1 MKTSDILKGVK
12 VLALDTQVAGPYC
25 SMLMADQG
33 AEVIKVERPGVGDSA
48 REMAPIL
55 KNDNGE
61 TTSGYFTRFNRNKKS
76 VTLDMTKPEGLAV
89 LKDLIAWAD
98 IIVENNKPDM
108 MEKMGMGWDVVKS
121 INPKVVY
128 IAISGFGR
136 LPEYKGEYSERPAYD
151 IIAQAMGGL
160 MHLAGQADSP
170 PTWLGVAVGDVV
182 TGIYASYAA
191 LLGLIKSRNTG
202 EGEFIDISMYD
213 CMVALGERAHNVY
226 SFTGKVLRRGPDP
239 LMAPWGPFAC
249 KDGYVALL
257 VATEVMWKR
266 LCTAIGHEELLQ
278 DKEIAS
284 GPGRGANIERWKPI
298 LDAWAAD
305 KTMNEITELFNSV
318 GLPCG
323 PVQTSVEIFNCP
335 HIAKRDMFVKIPDPV
350 MGEITMVGSPF
361 KMSGTRAKY
370 GPVPQLGQH
379 TEEVLASLGYSK
391 EKISQLQANKI
402 V

>member
-55 KNDNGE
+55 KNDKGE

-76 VTLDMTKPEGLAV
+76 LTLDMTKPEGLAV

-108 MEKMGMGWDVVKS
+108 MEKMGMGWDVVKA

-136 LPEYKGEYSERPAYD
+136 LPKYKGQYAERPAYD

-191 LLGLIKSRNTG
+191 MLGLIKAKNTG

-226 SFTGKVLRRGPDP
+226 CFTGKVLRRGPDP
-239 LMAPWGPFAC
+239 LMQPWGPFQCA
-249 KDGYVALL
+249 DGYVALL

-266 LCTAIGHEELLQ
+266 MCKAIGHEELLE

-284 GPGRGANIERWKPI
+284 GPGRAAHVERWKPT
-298 LDAWAAD
+298 LEGWMAD
-305 KTMNEITELFNSV
+305 KTMNEITEAFNKE

-335 HIAKRDMFVKIPDPV
+335 HIAQRDMFVKIPDPV

-361 KMSGTRAKY
+361 KFEDMRASY
-370 GPVPQLGQH
+370 GPVPQLGEH
-379 TEEVLASLGYSK
+379 TEQVLAELGYGKDKIK
-391 EKISQLQANKI
+391 ELRDSKI

>member
-1 MKTSDILKGVK
+1 MKTSEILKGVK

-33 AEVIKVERPGVGDSA
+33 ADVIKVERPGVGDSA

-89 LKDLIAWAD
+89 LKDLVAWAD
-98 IIVENNKPDM
+98 IIIENNKPDM
-108 MEKMGMGWDVVKS
+108 MEKLGMGWDVVKA

-136 LPEYKGEYSERPAYD
+136 LPQYKGEYSDRPAYD

-191 LLGLIKSRNTG
+191 MLGLFKAQRTG

-226 SFTGKVLRRGPDP
+226 CFTGKVLRRGPDP
-239 LMAPWGPFAC
+239 LMAPWGPIAC

-266 LCTAIGHEELLQ
+266 LCTAIGHEELLE

-284 GPGRGANIERWKPI
+284 GPGRSSHRERWEPLMIDWMK
-298 LDAWAAD
+298 D
-305 KTMNEITELFNSV
+305 KTMNEITEIFNSL

-323 PVQTSVEIFNCP
+323 PVQSSEEIFNCP

-361 KMSGTRAKY
+361 KMTDTRAKY

-379 TEEVLASLGYSK
+379 TEEVLASLGYDK
-391 EKISQLQANKI
+391 EKIANLKESKI
-402 V
+402 I

>member
-1 MKTSDILKGVK
+1 MQTSDFLKGVK

-25 SMLMADQG
+25 TMLMADQG
-33 AEVIKVERPGVGDSA
+33 AEVIKVERPGSGDSA

-55 KNDNGE
+55 KNDKGE

-89 LKDLIAWAD
+89 LKDLIKWAD

-108 MEKMGMGWDVVKS
+108 MDKLGMGWDVVKS

-136 LPEYKGEYSERPAYD
+136 LPQYKGIYSNRPAYD

-191 LLGLIKSRNTG
+191 MLGLFKAKNTG
-202 EGEFIDISMYD
+202 QGEFFDISMYD

-226 SFTGKVLRRGPDP
+226 TFTGKVLRRGPDP

-257 VATEVMWKR
+257 VATEAMWKKM
-266 LCTAIGHEELLQ
+266 CSAIGHEELLE

-284 GPGRGANIERWKPI
+284 GPGRSSHRERWEPI
-298 LDAWAAD
+298 LIDWMTN
-305 KTMNEITELFNSV
+305 KTMNEITDIFNSF

-335 HIAKRDMFVKIPDPV
+335 HIAERDMFVKIPDPV
-350 MGEITMVGSPF
+350 MGEITMIGSPF
-361 KMSGTRAKY
+361 KMTNSRAKY
-370 GPVPQLGQH
+370 GPVPQLGEH
-379 TEEVLASLGYSK
+379 TQDVLTELGYDK
-391 EKISQLQANKI
+391 AKIEELKINKI
-402 V
+402 I